1 MCTLTDTATN
11 NNFEL
16 PSSVF
21 FLVTMQFIAA
31 THCHLNEHCCFNIN
45 SKALLPDSQARNNLV
60 MHSLA
65 QKKSRQENSAFYKF
79 LISVS

>member
-11 NNFEL
+11 NNFAL

-45 SKALLPDSQARNNLV
+45 SKTLLPDSQARNNLV

-65 QKKSRQENSAFYKF
+65 QKKVDKRILRFINF
-79 LISVS
+79 